1 MKNVVILVGGTI
13 ILLPIFM
20 GLSSGSLLVN
30 FFAIIY
36 CVWLL
41 FQSRTRRG
49 KLFLRRFVR
58 LVVSAEKSLGVW

>member
-1 MKNVVILVGGTI
+1 MKSIAILLGGTI